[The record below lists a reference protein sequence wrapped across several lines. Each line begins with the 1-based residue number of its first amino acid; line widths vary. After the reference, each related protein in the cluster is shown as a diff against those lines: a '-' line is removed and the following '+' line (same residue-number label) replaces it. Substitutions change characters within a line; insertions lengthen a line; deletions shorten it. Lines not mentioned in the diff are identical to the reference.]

1 METNTLFIVL
11 AVIFCLAI
19 IGLAIYMIVSRN
31 RAPRIENADG
41 GGNQQNAATFGSC
54 RTGYDVV
61 FRVVNMPTI
70 PAEARLVPRRNLY
83 WIVPVLV
90 ALFLIML
97 FFIYLAAR
105 PSGATTT
112 PAAQN
117 QSAVTPAPVNPPAQ
131 TLDPKTIVDPV
142 NGKIDESTKF
152 LGGKIDSV
160 NKNLT
165 AHRES
170 SKRGY
175 VAQNK
180 KLDDIKTGV
189 DNNGKKLDDVTARL
203 AQIQAKID
211 LLVPQI
217 DDARIKYENALKSNN
232 EDLKN
237 TCRTILSGL
246 NDKLDKLLSKK
257 DKVKS
262 GDTTGDP
269 D

>member
-1 METNTLFIVL
+1 MENTLSIVL
-11 AVIFCLAI
+11 AVVSGLAI

-31 RAPRIENADG
+31 RAPRIENA
-41 GGNQQNAATFGSC
+41 ATFGSC

-61 FRVVNMPTI
+61 FRVTSMPAI
-70 PAEARLVPRRNLY
+70 PAEARLVPRRNLC
-83 WIVPVLV
+83 WIIPVLV
-90 ALFLIML
+90 ALFFLML
-97 FFIYLAAR
+97 FFVYLAAR
-105 PSGATTT
+105 PSSVTTA
-112 PAAQN
+112 PAAQV
-117 QSAVTPAPVNPPAQ
+117 QNPPTPLNPPVP
-131 TLDPKTIVDPV
+131 TLDPAKIIDPV
-142 NGKIDESTKF
+142 NNKIDQSTQF

-175 VAQNK
+175 KVQNE
-180 KLDDIKTGV
+180 KLDKIAAGV
-189 DNNGKKLDDVTARL
+189 DGNGKKLDDATARL

-217 DDARIKYENALKSNN
+217 DDARIKYENVLKSNN

-237 TCRTILSGL
+237 TCRTILIGL

-257 DKVKS
+257 DMVKS